1 MSDLRPEGVRALIG
15 GQEHRLLFTIGTIDE
30 IQEQCNMPLADTAK
44 AVIELIEGKTDADTL
59 TVFYR
64 VLAALLN
71 GEDGGSRRL
80 EDVDGL
86 VEPLKFRPVAWK
98 IMEAYGISQPEP
110 DEDDED
116 DEEENG
122 DPNPLTGR

>member
-1 MSDLRPEGVRALIG
+1 MSDLRPEGVRTLIG

-44 AVIELIEGKTDADTL
+44 AVIDLIEGKTDTDTL
-59 TVFYR
+59 TTFYR

-86 VEPLKFRPVAWK
+86 IEPLKFRSVAWK

-116 DEEENG
+116 DEEEEN
-122 DPNPLTGR
+122 PNPPTGR

>member
-44 AVIELIEGKTDADTL
+44 AVIELIEGKTDTDTL

-86 VEPLKFRPVAWK
+86 IEPLKFRPVAWK

-116 DEEENG
+116 DEEEE
-122 DPNPLTGR
+122 DPNPPTGR

>member
-44 AVIELIEGKTDADTL
+44 AVIELIEGKTDTDTL

-86 VEPLKFRPVAWK
+86 IEPLKFRPVAWK

-122 DPNPLTGR
+122 DPNPPTGR